1 MTSETLLN
9 TVRDA
14 LAIFTEKTG
23 TKADCRL
30 YWGGCGAYVVGVV
43 IGDNLCNFNV
53 SQSDAGSFQTDPEP
67 LCRSSI
73 GYTAWKIIAKELR
86 KKESEYDFFSSLS
99 YERQVELTFYV
110 DGDDK
115 LDPACFCKAVGT
127 DEVPRIPDYVLHV
140 NGKGSIMEYS
150 VFDLAEEKDV
160 DLQTVLDR
168 YGVYDWTDLPFLD
181 GWGCCKI
188 CRELHD
194 CETVKKAVED
204 FGMALKYRKGGE
216 QHES

>member
-30 YWGGCGAYVVGVV
+30 YWGGCGAYCVNVF
-43 IGDNLCNFNV
+43 IGENLVADFSV
-53 SQSDAGSFQTDPEP
+53 SQTDAGSFQTDPEP

-73 GYTAWKIIAKELR
+73 SYTAWKIIAKELR

-99 YERQVELTFYV
+99 YERQVELAFYV
-110 DGDDK
+110 DGDDE

-127 DEVPRIPDYVLHV
+127 DALPDYVLHV

>member
-1 MTSETLLN
+1 MTRETLLK

-14 LAIFTEKTG
+14 LDIFTKKTG
-23 TKADCRL
+23 TKADCKL
-30 YWGGCGAYVVGVV
+30 YIAGCGAYMVDVF
-43 IGDNLCNFNV
+43 IGDNIVADFSV
-53 SQSDAGSFQTDPEP
+53 SQTESGSFQTDPEP
-67 LCRSSI
+67 LSRASI
-73 GYTAWKIIAKELR
+73 SYTAWKIIAKELR
-86 KKESEYDFFSSLS
+86 KKESEYDFFSALS
-99 YERQVELTFYV
+99 WDKKVGIVL
-110 DGDDK
+110 GDEDK

-140 NGKGSIMEYS
+140 NGNGSVMEYS

-168 YGVYDWTDLPFLD
+168 YGVYDWTDLPFLE

-204 FGMALKYRKGGE
+204 YEMNLKYLKGGE
-216 QHES
+216 QHGT

>member
-23 TKADCRL
+23 TKAECYL
-30 YWGGCGAYVVGVV
+30 HTGGCGAYSVNVF
-43 IGDNLCNFNV
+43 IGENLVADFSV
-53 SQSDAGSFQTDPEP
+53 SQTDNGSFQTDPEP
-67 LCRSSI
+67 LCCASI
-73 GYTAWKIIAKELR
+73 SYTAWKIIAKELR
-86 KKESEYDFFSSLS
+86 KKESEYDFFSALS
-99 YERQVELTFYV
+99 WERQVAYALG
-110 DGDDK
+110 DDDK

-140 NGKGSIMEYS
+140 NGNGSVMEYS
-150 VFDLAEEKDV
+150 VFDLAEEKYV

-194 CETVKKAVED
+194 CETLKKAVED
-204 FGMALKYRKGGE
+204 FGMTLKYRKGGE
-216 QHES
+216 QHGT